1 MFPYRSQ
8 EGVEEQ
14 FRGTVG
20 GVQDSLNSIME
31 TIKFLLVI
39 ILPDENSFGYLVLAS
54 VATVLLGSLFYLV
67 YAARNWH
74 GTKLPKG
81 SSGPGSDLGP
91 LLEDCDSDSDFFES
105 APLIDPTR
113 DPKREVDFQPTVAPY
128 SQ

>member
-1 MFPYRSQ
+1 MHLIDHVCCEQAVKHPYPSNLFPHRSQ

-20 GVQDSLNSIME
+20 GVQDSLNSVME

-74 GTKLPKG
+74 GTKLPQGQGCQVQK
-81 SSGPGSDLGP
+81 
-91 LLEDCDSDSDFFES
+91 
-105 APLIDPTR
+105 I
-113 DPKREVDFQPTVAPY
+113 
-128 SQ
+128 